1 MRRSV
6 AGVVS
11 ALTRKQLRKIVAQ
24 SGFNQV
30 DYQEIRHNLTDN
42 S

>member
-1 MRRSV
+1 MKRNA

-24 SGFNQV
+24 LGFNQV
-30 DYQEIRHNLTDN
+30 NCQEIRHNLTHD